1 MELKYGTAMF
11 IADEPDNIKVWL
23 QRREGI
29 YFVRWNDEPE
39 IEITEDYL
47 ISLEPE
53 DIFYISQL
61 TLMIDE
67 LDNPE
72 LED

>member
-23 QRREGI
+23 QRRYGI

-53 DIFYISQL
+53 DVFYISQL

>member
-23 QRREGI
+23 QLRDGI

-39 IEITEDYL
+39 IEITEGYL

-53 DIFYISQL
+53 DVFYISQL

-72 LED
+72 TED

>member
-23 QRREGI
+23 QHREGI

-53 DIFYISQL
+53 DVFYISQL